1 MFEKTKRGLMV
12 SNGFDMLSTT
22 QPNSVPIEN
31 VSVQPS
37 TVRLDPTK
45 KPATSSSPESR
56 CSSPRAGPSF
66 MPPGTPPSTSA
77 TFEQEIRAVIRELS
91 LETNALA
98 EIDGNNLGKKHS
110 SKEPNKCFNVI
121 KCLGYLYPNIAM
133 ICKLFATL

>member
-1 MFEKTKRGLMV
+1 MFEKTKRGLKV
-12 SNGFDMLSTT
+12 SNRFDMLSTT

-77 TFEQEIRAVIRELS
+77 TLEQEIKAVIRELS

-98 EIDGNNLGKKHS
+98 ERLCNRWK
-110 SKEPNKCFNVI
+110 
-121 KCLGYLYPNIAM
+121 
-133 ICKLFATL
+133 